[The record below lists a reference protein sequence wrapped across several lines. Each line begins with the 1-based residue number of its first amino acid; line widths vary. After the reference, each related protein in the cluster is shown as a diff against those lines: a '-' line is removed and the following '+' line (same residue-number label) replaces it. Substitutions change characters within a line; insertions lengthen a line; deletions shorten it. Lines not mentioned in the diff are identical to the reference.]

1 MRPGAREIWASW
13 YHISRYTVDSAV
25 FIICAFFC
33 QFARPRCQLY
43 AHGKLFL
50 AKAENKN
57 KKLKQTMLTSMLTLT
72 WFYRMYSWQAL
83 GWQEDRLLQVQVR
96 GVQGEVAHKPPLHC
110 LDFVSLELLRPQ
122 IRVRRHHSGNILHWT
137 QEGYLIASCHIA
149 MHCHKQTYIH
159 NWT

>member
-1 MRPGAREIWASW
+1 MRDAFLHRRIGFIFKKISVLIRKDGTEVIN
-13 YHISRYTVDSAV
+13 SRYTVDSAV

-72 WFYRMYSWQAL
+72 WFYRMYS
-83 GWQEDRLLQVQVR
+83 
-96 GVQGEVAHKPPLHC
+96 
-110 LDFVSLELLRPQ
+110 
-122 IRVRRHHSGNILHWT
+122 
-137 QEGYLIASCHIA
+137 
-149 MHCHKQTYIH
+149 
-159 NWT
+159 